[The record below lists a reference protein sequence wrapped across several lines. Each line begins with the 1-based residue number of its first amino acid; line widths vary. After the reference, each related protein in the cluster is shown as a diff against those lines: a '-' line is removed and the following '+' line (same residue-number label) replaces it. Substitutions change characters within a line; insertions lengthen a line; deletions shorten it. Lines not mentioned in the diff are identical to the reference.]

1 MSKKAISLTLEETN
15 LLWLKARARALGKG
29 SLSDAVDYLIAEARA
44 GRLGASAP
52 SRSVVGTIDL
62 GEDPG
67 LDQADDS
74 VRKAFS
80 GSLSR
85 AIFVHE
91 ARPPYGAPR
100 TKRTRTGRG

>member
-62 GEDPG
+62 GDDPLLEG
-67 LDQADDS
+67 ADAE
-74 VRKAFS
+74 VRKAFT
-80 GSLSR
+80 GSFARPL
-85 AIFVHE
+85 FVHE
-91 ARPPYGAPR
+91 PRVAYGAPR
-100 TKRTRTGRG
+100 AKRARPRRG